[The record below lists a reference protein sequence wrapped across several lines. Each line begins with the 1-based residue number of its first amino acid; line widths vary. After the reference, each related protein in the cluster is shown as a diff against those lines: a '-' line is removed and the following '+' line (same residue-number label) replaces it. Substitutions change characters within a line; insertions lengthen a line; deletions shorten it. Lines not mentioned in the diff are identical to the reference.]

1 MRLRLG
7 RGLPRH
13 NLQAVMD
20 FEDFVYNRTDG
31 TPQSVFK
38 NLGDSGFYY
47 VSYFD
52 DTVSRSSKLSLAL
65 RPDNVLE
72 VPMLTVGK
80 IKRLCTSGVYNKAGK
95 YKKLKSEFVSTS
107 VDLGKNTIRGEIKK
121 AFIYDQL
128 IFWEKDIPNSP
139 FNLQT
144 IAVYCDCKYFW
155 NQTRQSGFCCSHI
168 IGQLRRV
175 KYFHDENL

>member
-52 DTVSRSSKLSLAL
+52 DTVSRSSKLSSAL

-80 IKRLCTSGVYNKAGK
+80 
-95 YKKLKSEFVSTS
+95 
-107 VDLGKNTIRGEIKK
+107 
-121 AFIYDQL
+121 
-128 IFWEKDIPNSP
+128 
-139 FNLQT
+139 
-144 IAVYCDCKYFW
+144 
-155 NQTRQSGFCCSHI
+155 
-168 IGQLRRV
+168 V
-175 KYFHDENL
+175 K